1 MFERGIF
8 VYSRYGSLNAKESN
22 WKSCVPNQLSFSR
35 KKAEQNWTK
44 LEQNLSSVRASILP
58 VKYIFTFT
66 YCGTAIPLSI
76 IR

>member
-1 MFERGIF
+1 MECEGVKLKIMCAQPAIF
-8 VYSRYGSLNAKESN
+8 FQKESWTKLN
-22 WKSCVPNQLSFSR
+22 KT
-35 KKAEQNWTK
+35 EQNWTK

-76 IR
+76 MR